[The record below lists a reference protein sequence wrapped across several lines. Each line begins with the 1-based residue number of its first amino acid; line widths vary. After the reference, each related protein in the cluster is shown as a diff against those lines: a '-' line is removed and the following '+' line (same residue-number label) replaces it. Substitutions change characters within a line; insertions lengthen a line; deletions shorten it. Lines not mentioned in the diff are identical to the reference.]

1 MISLVTPIYDEEAII
16 PELHR
21 QVRRA
26 MDQLGR
32 DWEVVYVNDGSRDRS
47 LELLLTEAELD
58 SRVRVVDLS
67 RNWGHQPAL
76 TAGLSIAKG
85 DAVIL
90 MDGDLQDPPSVI
102 PELVAAWEAGAKVVV
117 AERRTRAETG
127 LRGKLFPLFYKLLGM
142 LSDFPI
148 PLNAGIFGLLDRQA
162 VDAIN
167 RLSESNRY
175 LPGLRSWVG
184 YKTAVVHYDRAARA
198 AGEPKQT
205 FGKLVRYALDAIFSF
220 SYKPLRLS
228 LVMGFLTAGFAL
240 AYGVTLIVLRS
251 MRTGMFG
258 PYVPGYTSTIVS
270 ILFLGGVQ
278 LICVGLLG
286 EYIGRIYDEVKRRPL
301 FFVRAIHHKDGVEP
315 PPCSQWSMH
324 NSHALTGP
332 IGSIAASARS
342 SATGSKSRSS
352 SDPKTS

>member
-1 MISLVTPIYDEEAII
+1 MISLVTPIYDEEPLID
-16 PELHR
+16 ELHR
-21 QVRRA
+21 QVRQA
-26 MDQLGR
+26 MDRTGHE
-32 DWEVVYVNDGSRDRS
+32 WEVVYVNDGSRDRS
-47 LELLLTEAELD
+47 LELLLEQAAND
-58 SRVRVVDLS
+58 PRIVVVDLS
-67 RNWGHQPAL
+67 RNWGHQAAL
-76 TAGLSIAKG
+76 TAGLSVARG

-90 MDGDLQDPPSVI
+90 MDGDLQDPPAVI
-102 PELVAAWEAGAKVVV
+102 PELVAAWTSGAQVVV
-117 AERRTRAETG
+117 AERRSRSETG

-184 YKTAVVHYDRAARA
+184 YKTAVVLYDRAPRA

-205 FGKLVRYALDAIFSF
+205 LGKLVRYALDAIFSF

-240 AYGVTLIVLRS
+240 AYGLVLLVLRS

-258 PYVPGYTSTIVS
+258 PYVPGYTSTIVT

-301 FFVRAIHHKDGVEP
+301 FFVRAIHSKERTEP
-315 PPCSQWSMH
+315 SPCSPRSIH
-324 NSHALTGP
+324 GSHSLTGP
-332 IGSIAASARS
+332 IGFTVGSERS
-342 SATGSKSRSS
+342 SVTGSNGSRSS
-352 SDPKTS
+352 GATIS